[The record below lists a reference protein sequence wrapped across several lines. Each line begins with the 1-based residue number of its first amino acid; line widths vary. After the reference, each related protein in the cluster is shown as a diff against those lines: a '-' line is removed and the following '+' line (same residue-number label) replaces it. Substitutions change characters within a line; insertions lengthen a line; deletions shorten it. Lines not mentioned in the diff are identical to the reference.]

1 MAKPAANPVSAED
14 AKVFDA
20 FVLKWQSIL
29 SLGDW
34 RIERGRRPAAKGA
47 MAQVEFDDSA
57 RLVTYKL
64 GDFGAE
70 TINAQSLE
78 KTAIHELL
86 HVFLHDLI
94 TAAQDRSTTPEQM
107 ESSEHRCVN
116 VLERLLADKP

>member
-1 MAKPAANPVSAED
+1 MKNTVSPED
-14 AKVFDA
+14 AKTFDG
-20 FVLKWQSIL
+20 FVLKWQAKL

-34 RIERGRRPAAKGA
+34 RIERGRKPAPKGA
-47 MAQVEFDDSA
+47 MATVEFDEPA

-70 TINAQSLE
+70 QVNAQSLE

-94 TAAQDRSTTPEQM
+94 ATAQDRGTTPEAM
-107 ESSEHRCVN
+107 EAAEHRCIN

>member
-1 MAKPAANPVSAED
+1 MKNPVSPDD

-20 FVLKWQSIL
+20 FVQKWQQRL

-34 RIERGRRPAAKGA
+34 RIERGRKAAAKGA
-47 MAQVEFDDSA
+47 MATVEFDEPA

-70 TINAQSLE
+70 TVNPDSLE

-86 HVFLHDLI
+86 HVFLHDLV
-94 TAAQDRSTTPEQM
+94 AVAQDRGATPEAL
-107 ESSEHRCVN
+107 EAAEHRCIN
-116 VLERLLADKP
+116 VLERLLADRA

>member
-1 MAKPAANPVSAED
+1 MKNLVGPDEAR
-14 AKVFDA
+14 VFDTY
-20 FVLKWQSIL
+20 VLKWQAKL

-34 RIERGRRPAAKGA
+34 RIERGRKPAAKGA
-47 MAQVEFDDSA
+47 MATVEFDEPA

-70 TINAQSLE
+70 QINPESLE

-94 TAAQDRSTTPEQM
+94 SAAQDRASTPEAL
-107 ESSEHRCVN
+107 EAAEHACIN
-116 VLERLLADKP
+116 VLERLLADKS